1 MDENDIQNM
10 TNQYDVPKGKMGT
23 LFGDF
28 PKQPWFLGGV

>member
-28 PKQPWFLGGV
+28 LKQPWFLGGV